1 MNSETISELGEWID
15 DNASS
20 IEDKSVQFDA
30 QRVYGVIDHLE
41 VLRKPIQEY
50 FDMTE
55 EDYYENESD
64 HRLTLQNAD
73 AKLSEL
79 KDRVLV
85 NHIDGSL
92 AGHTVNFTYNHE
104 DPFPDGEYKPKVDVD
119 LINYSFI
126 VIGAVF
132 ANTIIADVRN
142 SISKDAILSIGLAA
156 KALSDWQK

>member
-1 MNSETISELGEWID
+1 MNSETISEYGEWID
-15 DNASS
+15 ENQKL

-30 QRVYGVIDHLE
+30 QRVYDVIDNLE

-50 FDMTE
+50 FDKTE

-64 HRLTLQNAD
+64 HRLTLQNPNQT
-73 AKLSEL
+73 LSEL

-92 AGHTVNFTYNHE
+92 AEHNVNFTYNHE
-104 DPFPDGEYKPKVDVD
+104 NPFPNDEYKVKVDVD

-132 ANTIIADVRN
+132 ANTIVADVRN

-156 KALSDWQK
+156 RAIDEWQK

>member
-1 MNSETISELGEWID
+1 MNSETISEFGEWID
-15 DNASS
+15 EKAKS
-20 IEDKSVQFDA
+20 IEDKSVKFDA
-30 QRVYGVIDHLE
+30 ERVYSVIDNLE
-41 VLRKPIQEY
+41 VLRKPIKEY

-64 HRLTLQNAD
+64 HRLTLQHPD
-73 AKLSEL
+73 SKLSSL

-85 NHIDGSL
+85 NHVDGSL
-92 AGHTVNFTYNHE
+92 ADHNVHFTYNHE
-104 DPFPDGEYKPKVDVD
+104 NPFPDNEYSAKFDVD

-156 KALSDWQK
+156 KAIADWQD

>member
-1 MNSETISELGEWID
+1 MNSETISEFGEWLD
-15 DNASS
+15 DNASK
-20 IEDKSVQFDA
+20 IESNSVQFDA
-30 QRVYGVIDHLE
+30 QRVYSVIDNLE
-41 VLRKPIQEY
+41 ILRKPVQEY

-64 HRLTLQNAD
+64 HRLTLQNPD

-92 AGHTVNFTYNHE
+92 ADHDVNFTYNHE
-104 DPFPDGEYKPKVDVD
+104 NPFPDGQYSPKVDVD
-119 LINYSFI
+119 LVNYSFV

-132 ANTIIADVRN
+132 ANTIVADIRN
-142 SISKDAILSIGLAA
+142 SLSKDAILSVALAA
-156 KALSDWQK
+156 KAIADWQD

>member
-1 MNSETISELGEWID
+1 MDENQK
-15 DNASS
+15 S
-20 IEDKSVQFDA
+20 IEDKSVQFDP
-30 QRVYGVIDHLE
+30 QRVFDVIDNLE
-41 VLRKPIQEY
+41 VLRKPIKDY

-64 HRLTLQNAD
+64 HRLTLQNPD
-73 AKLSEL
+73 QKLSEL

-92 AGHTVNFTYNHE
+92 ADHKVNFTYNHE
-104 DPFPDGEYKPKVDVD
+104 NPFPEEVYSVKIDVD
-119 LINYSFI
+119 LVNYSFI

-132 ANTIIADVRN
+132 ANTIVADVRN

-156 KALSDWQK
+156 KAIADWQA

>member
-1 MNSETISELGEWID
+1 MNSETISELGEWLD
-15 DNASS
+15 QNAKQ
-20 IEDKSVQFDA
+20 IEDKSVEFDP
-30 QRVYGVIDHLE
+30 QRVYNVIDNLE
-41 VLRKPIQEY
+41 VLRKPIKEY

-64 HRLTLQNAD
+64 HQLTLQKPD

-92 AGHTVNFTYNHE
+92 ADHQVNFTYNHE
-104 DPFPDGEYKPKVDVD
+104 NPFPDGQYDAKVDVNM
-119 LINYSFI
+119 INYSFI

-142 SISKDAILSIGLAA
+142 SISRDAILSIGLAA
-156 KALSDWQK
+156 KALDDWQK

>member
-1 MNSETISELGEWID
+1 MNSETISEFGEWMD
-15 DNASS
+15 ENQKS
-20 IEDKSVQFDA
+20 IEDKSVQFDP
-30 QRVYGVIDHLE
+30 QRVFDVIDNLE
-41 VLRKPIQEY
+41 VLRKPIKDY

-64 HRLTLQNAD
+64 HRLTLQNPD
-73 AKLSEL
+73 QKLSEL

-92 AGHTVNFTYNHE
+92 ADHKVNFTYNHE
-104 DPFPDGEYKPKVDVD
+104 NPFPEEVYSVKIDVD
-119 LINYSFI
+119 LVNYSFI

-132 ANTIIADVRN
+132 ANTIVADVRN

-156 KALSDWQK
+156 KAIADWQA